1 MADYNIAMGVKQPEP
16 VNYLG
21 QMAQV
26 MGIKA
31 LQDEMQ
37 GSEGVRAAIQSGMS
51 PTDAKL
57 LQFGKRGEAVYKAGL
72 AGEKES
78 LAATGARRTLIAQ
91 VMKNV
96 ADVGT
101 IDAAQAGISRLAQEG
116 VLTSTQAQHYLD
128 QAAKNPDK
136 IRDFAMS
143 EYAMAISPEKLMPHL
158 MQQDRGGTQA
168 VLAANP
174 LTGAVTT
181 TSETNKTISPDAA
194 AQVGATI
201 RGQDLTRM
209 TASERLAF
217 DKAKG
222 HIIAGEGEFI
232 NFDPYGN
239 ARRVSNY
246 ETQFGPNAPI
256 DQRSA
261 DVLGANAAAPG
272 SANALLTGGGGRAAP
287 VLNNLN
293 PAAQAT
299 GAGPTVA
306 AANAAATQQ
315 NAPRPANARGLT
327 EVQAKSTGFA
337 NRAAQAHAIINAVG
351 AGGEVQPGLLKR
363 SLEAIPLIGEGLGT
377 MANITQSDAEQ
388 QVEQAQRNFVNA
400 ILRQESGAAVNQSEF
415 DNARKQYFPQPGD
428 GPKVIEQK
436 RQNREMAIKSLE
448 IAAGPGVKKA
458 KGGAT
463 DDPLGLR

>member
-1 MADYNIAMGVKQPEP
+1 
-16 VNYLG
+16 
-21 QMAQV
+21 
-26 MGIKA
+26 
-31 LQDEMQ
+31 
-37 GSEGVRAAIQSGMS
+37 MS
-51 PTDAKL
+51 PTDPRML
-57 LQFGKRGEAVYKAGL
+57 MYGKRGEAVARAGS
-72 AGEKES
+72 AISKEQIDSAVKRYDLMGQVFGYVKNNPTLENAYSAIDS
-78 LAATGARRTLIAQ
+78 LAQ
-91 VMKNV
+91 N
-96 ADVGT
+96 
-101 IDAAQAGISRLAQEG
+101 G
-116 VLTSTQAQHYLD
+116 VLTPQAAAEAKAQAAADPSKIGEHATRLYTQALSAKD
-128 QAAKNPDK
+128 QLPKLET
-136 IRDFAMS
+136 RDF
-143 EYAMAISPEKLMPHL
+143 
-158 MQQDRGGTQA
+158 GGSVGVLSIDPVTGQAKQTYTQA
-168 VLAANP
+168 
-174 LTGAVTT
+174 
-181 TSETNKTISPDAA
+181 KTISPDAA

-306 AANAAATQQ
+306 AANAAAAQQ

-337 NRAAQAHAIINAVG
+337 NRAAQAHAIINSVG

-436 RQNREMAIKSLE
+436 KQNREMAIKSLE
-448 IAAGPGVKKA
+448 IAAGPGMRKT
-458 KGGAT
+458 KGGAA